1 MALARRCCI
10 RCVRSAIKRAVVPM
24 KVPQCLRK
32 QVVEYEKAG
41 FHVIDVEA
49 RSGSHFKITFAEF
62 PDPQF
67 ITKNGS
73 DWRAIKNNL
82 SVYRRLKKEYAHG

>member
-1 MALARRCCI
+1 MRVVAVNCE
-10 RCVRSAIKRAVVPM
+10 VVPM

-41 FHVIDVEA
+41 FNVIDIEN
-49 RSGSHFKITFAEF
+49 RSGSHFKVTFAEF
-62 PDPQF
+62 PEPQF

-82 SVYRRLKKEYAHG
+82 SAYRRLKKEHEDGQG

>member
-1 MALARRCCI
+1 MLLLLEAE
-10 RCVRSAIKRAVVPM
+10 VNVP
-24 KVPQCLRK
+24 KHLRK
-32 QVVEYEKAG
+32 QVIEYEKAG
-41 FHVIDVEA
+41 FHPIDVEA

-62 PDPQF
+62 PDPQI

-82 SVYRRLKKEYAHG
+82 AVYRRLKKEYEDGQS

>member
-1 MALARRCCI
+1 
-10 RCVRSAIKRAVVPM
+10 M

-32 QVVEYEKAG
+32 QILEYEKAG
-41 FHVIDVEA
+41 FHVIDLET

-62 PDPQF
+62 PTPQI

-73 DWRAIKNNL
+73 DPRAIKNNL
-82 SVYRRLKKEYAHG
+82 ASYRRQLKEHEEQSENSTST

>member
-1 MALARRCCI
+1 
-10 RCVRSAIKRAVVPM
+10 M

-32 QVVEYEKAG
+32 QILEYEKAG
-41 FHVIDVEA
+41 FHVVDLEN

-62 PDPQF
+62 PEPQF

-73 DWRAIKNNL
+73 DWRAIKNNV
-82 SVYRRLKKEYAHG
+82 SAYRRLLKEHEEKEHERA

>member
-1 MALARRCCI
+1 
-10 RCVRSAIKRAVVPM
+10 M

-32 QVVEYEKAG
+32 QILEYEKAG
-41 FHVIDVEA
+41 FHVIDLEN

-62 PDPQF
+62 PTPQI

-73 DWRAIKNNL
+73 DPRAIKNTL
-82 SVYRRLKKEYAHG
+82 AADRRDMKEHDEKHG

>member
-1 MALARRCCI
+1 
-10 RCVRSAIKRAVVPM
+10 M
-24 KVPQCLRK
+24 KVPQYLRK
-32 QVVEYEKAG
+32 QVIEYEKAG
-41 FHVIDVEA
+41 FHAINVEA

-62 PDPQF
+62 STPQI

-82 SVYRRLKKEYAHG
+82 ALYRRLKKEYEYGQS

>member
-1 MALARRCCI
+1 
-10 RCVRSAIKRAVVPM
+10 M

-32 QVVEYEKAG
+32 QILEYEKAG
-41 FHVIDVEA
+41 FHVIDLEN

-62 PDPQF
+62 PEPQF

-73 DWRAIKNNL
+73 DWRAIKNNI
-82 SVYRRLKKEYAHG
+82 SSYRRQLKEHEESLCQQ

>member
-1 MALARRCCI
+1 V
-10 RCVRSAIKRAVVPM
+10 VRV

-32 QVVEYEKAG
+32 QVIEYEKAG
-41 FHVIDVEA
+41 FHAIDVET

-62 PDPQF
+62 PTPQI
-67 ITKNGS
+67 ITKSGS

-82 SVYRRLKKEYAHG
+82 AVYRRLKKEYEDGKS

>member
-1 MALARRCCI
+1 
-10 RCVRSAIKRAVVPM
+10 M

-32 QVVEYEKAG
+32 QVIEYEKSG

-49 RSGSHFKITFAEF
+49 RSGSHFKVTFAEF
-62 PDPQF
+62 PTPQI

-82 SVYRRLKKEYAHG
+82 ALYRRLKKEYEDEQS

>member
-1 MALARRCCI
+1 
-10 RCVRSAIKRAVVPM
+10 M

-32 QVVEYEKAG
+32 QILEYEKAG
-41 FHVIDVEA
+41 FHVVDLEN

-62 PDPQF
+62 PTPQI

-73 DWRAIKNNL
+73 DPRAIKNNL
-82 SVYRRLKKEYAHG
+82 ASYRRQLKEHEEKEHGVLSN

>member
-1 MALARRCCI
+1 
-10 RCVRSAIKRAVVPM
+10 M
-24 KVPQCLRK
+24 KVPQVLRK

-41 FHVIDVEA
+41 FHVVDVEA

-62 PDPQF
+62 PTPQI

-73 DWRAIKNNL
+73 DSRAIKNNL
-82 SVYRRLKKEYAHG
+82 AAYRRLKKEYEDGKG

>member
-1 MALARRCCI
+1 
-10 RCVRSAIKRAVVPM
+10 M

-32 QVVEYEKAG
+32 QVIEYEKAG
-41 FHVIDVEA
+41 FHAIDVEA

-62 PDPQF
+62 PEPQF
-67 ITKNGS
+67 ITKSGS

-82 SVYRRLKKEYAHG
+82 AVYRRLKKEYEDGKS

>member
-1 MALARRCCI
+1 
-10 RCVRSAIKRAVVPM
+10 M

-32 QVVEYEKAG
+32 QILEYEKAG
-41 FHVIDVEA
+41 FHVVDLEN

-62 PDPQF
+62 PEPQF

-73 DWRAIKNNL
+73 DWRAIKNNI
-82 SVYRRLKKEYAHG
+82 SSYRRQLKEYEESLCQQ

>member
-1 MALARRCCI
+1 
-10 RCVRSAIKRAVVPM
+10 M

-32 QVVEYEKAG
+32 QILEYEKAG
-41 FHVIDVEA
+41 FHVIDLEN

-62 PDPQF
+62 PEPQF

-73 DWRAIKNNL
+73 DWRAIKNNI
-82 SVYRRLKKEYAHG
+82 SSYRRQLKEHEEKEHGVGNN

>member
-1 MALARRCCI
+1 
-10 RCVRSAIKRAVVPM
+10 M
-24 KVPQCLRK
+24 KIPQCLRK

-41 FHVIDVEA
+41 FHVIDIET
-49 RSGSHFKITFAEF
+49 RSGSHFKVTFAEF
-62 PDPQF
+62 PTSQI

-82 SVYRRLKKEYAHG
+82 ALYRRLKKEYEDGKS

>member
-1 MALARRCCI
+1 
-10 RCVRSAIKRAVVPM
+10 M

-32 QVVEYEKAG
+32 QILEYEKAG
-41 FHVIDVEA
+41 FHVVDLEN

-62 PDPQF
+62 PEPQF

-73 DWRAIKNNL
+73 DWRAIKNNI
-82 SVYRRLKKEYAHG
+82 SSYRRQLKEHEEKENGMGND